1 MQTGY
6 IKTSVSFPPD
16 VYEFL
21 KNKASETGAPI
32 SRLVAK
38 AIRQAAEKETRRTK
52 K

>member
-21 KNKASETGAPI
+21 KAKAAQTGAPI

-38 AIRQAAEKETRRTK
+38 AVRQAAQKESGRGK

>member
-1 MQTGY
+1 MQAGY

-21 KNKASETGAPI
+21 KNKAEETGAPI

-38 AIRQAAEKETRRTK
+38 AVRQVALKENRKAK